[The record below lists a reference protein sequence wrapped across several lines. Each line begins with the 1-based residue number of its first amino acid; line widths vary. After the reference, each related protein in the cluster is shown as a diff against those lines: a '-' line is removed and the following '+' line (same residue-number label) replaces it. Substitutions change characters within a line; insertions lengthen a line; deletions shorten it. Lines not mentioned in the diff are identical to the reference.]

1 MNEIERD
8 LFHDPGLL
16 ITPGIL
22 PRLSE
27 FTRELPGLL
36 HSATDSEGTGLLGD
50 PEIAPENPVAWIS
63 QLAEVTR
70 AYEAA
75 HQLVQSEDELL
86 GQTMASFGRL

>member
-1 MNEIERD
+1 
-8 LFHDPGLL
+8 
-16 ITPGIL
+16 
-22 PRLSE
+22 
-27 FTRELPGLL
+27 
-36 HSATDSEGTGLLGD
+36 LLGD